1 MLTKDLPVDQ
11 ATDIIH
17 KAIRPE
23 GILALAEDAENYQR
37 VWARDASIA
46 GIAGLLQGDEL
57 IIQALKNSL
66 ITLANH
72 QAKTGAI
79 PSNVIPGSGKTSYG
93 SLAGRV
99 DATTWWLIAAAIYY
113 RESNDQDFYQKVYPK
128 VIKAF
133 EILDAWEF
141 NERHLIYTPLS
152 GNWADEYPLHGYLLY
167 DNCLRL
173 WALRAWASLTKNPQL
188 IEKSKWVTDSIVNNF
203 WPSSGASNLYH
214 PKLEFDQNQKFWLA
228 GFHPGGPYSG
238 IFDAAGNAFACLLGL
253 ATDQQSRHIFEYLQ
267 AISVQLGKKLI
278 PAFWPVIS
286 EEDPR
291 WLDLAHNYAYHF
303 KNAPHHFHNGGAWPV
318 MSGWLILALRQSG
331 FGEEMGPWVNEL
343 IPYLE
348 DGQQTFPEYIDT
360 QYFKAGGKSRL
371 CFSAAGCLLAAQSQ
385 NDTIKYKLCLL

>member
-1 MLTKDLPVDQ
+1 
-11 ATDIIH
+11 
-17 KAIRPE
+17 
-23 GILALAEDAENYQR
+23 
-37 VWARDASIA
+37 
-46 GIAGLLQGDEL
+46 L

-141 NERHLIYTPLS
+141 NERYLIYTPLS

-173 WALRAWASLTKNPQL
+173 WALKAWALLSNDPQL
-188 IEKSKWVTDSIVNNF
+188 IEKSKEVYDSIAHNF
-203 WPSSGASNLYH
+203 WPSSGSTNLYH
-214 PKLEFDQNQKFWLA
+214 PRLGFDQNQKFWLA

-286 EEDPR
+286 EGDPR
-291 WLDLAHNYAYHF
+291 WLDLAHNYAY
-303 KNAPHHFHNGGAWPV
+303 P
-318 MSGWLILALRQSG
+318 L
-331 FGEEMGPWVNEL
+331 
-343 IPYLE
+343 
-348 DGQQTFPEYIDT
+348 
-360 QYFKAGGKSRL
+360 
-371 CFSAAGCLLAAQSQ
+371 
-385 NDTIKYKLCLL
+385 

>member
-1 MLTKDLPVDQ
+1 MLNKGLPVNP
-11 ATDIIH
+11 ALEVIH

-46 GIAGLLQGDEL
+46 GIAGLLHDDVR
-57 IIQALKNSL
+57 IIQALQNSI

-99 DATTWWLIAAAIYY
+99 DATTWWLIAAAICFQK
-113 RESNDQDFYQKVYPK
+113 SNDQEFYRQIHPK
-128 VIKAF
+128 INKAF
-133 EILDAWEF
+133 EVLEAWEF

-188 IEKSKWVTDSIVNNF
+188 IEKSKWVTDSIVSNF
-203 WPSSGASNLYH
+203 WPSSGASNIYH
-214 PKLEFDQNQKFWLA
+214 PKLEFDQNQKYWLA

-253 ATDQQSRHIFEYLQ
+253 STHQQTQHIYNYLQ
-267 AISVQLGKKLI
+267 SGPVELGKNLI
-278 PAFWPVIS
+278 PAFWPVIN
-286 EEDPR
+286 EGDPK

-318 MSGWLILALRQSG
+318 MSGWLILALGQSG
-331 FGEEMGPWVNEL
+331 FEEETLPWVQEM

-348 DGQQTFPEYIDT
+348 DGRQAFPEYIDT

-371 CFSAAGCLLAAQSQ
+371 CFSAAGCLLAATHNNES
-385 NDTIKYKLCLL
+385 IKSKLCLL